1 MIILCES
8 DMIDVYES
16 NDMALK
22 FELQGEEKR
31 WKYVL

>member
-1 MIILCES
+1 MIILYES
-8 DMIDVYES
+8 DIMGAYES

-22 FELQGEEKR
+22 IELQGEEKR